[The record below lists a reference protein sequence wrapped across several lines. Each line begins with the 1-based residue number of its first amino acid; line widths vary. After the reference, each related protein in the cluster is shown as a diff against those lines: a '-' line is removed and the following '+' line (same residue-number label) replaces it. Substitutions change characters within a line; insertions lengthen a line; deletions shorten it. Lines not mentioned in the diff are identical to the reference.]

1 MGTLGLRRKRESNLD
16 SGYRGNDDTDYSK
29 SGPIFRLPHF
39 QMSFHVRED
48 VAHTSD
54 WGLNT

>member
-1 MGTLGLRRKRESNLD
+1 MGTLELRRKRESNLD

-48 VAHTSD
+48 VAHHLT
-54 WGLNT
+54 GG